1 MQMFGLEFLGGP
13 IIDSSRKS
21 STFGKFQI
29 LTPQLTYVLIVYVP
43 SRTKKN
49 LLLAGKKRVAIFGS
63 TEGESSDDSLV
74 DLVSA
79 KGQSLAELPKY
90 RFYH

>member
-1 MQMFGLEFLGGP
+1 MQMFGLEVLGGP
-13 IIDSSRKS
+13 IIDSSWKS

-29 LTPQLTYVLIVYVP
+29 LTPQLTCVLIVYVP

-79 KGQSLAELPKY
+79 KGRSLAELPKY
-90 RFYH
+90 CFYH